1 MPNLKSLVNTLPDE
15 PVCDCDG
22 ATPRQM
28 LDAQLAEFQAYID
41 AGGCLR
47 AWFLKS
53 GIVGLVATAA
63 LIADSVGALRFE
75 DGSDAGLAD
84 LRASLLPHIDE
95 TLVSYVANQIADIWA
110 APLPGGL
117 N

>member
-1 MPNLKSLVNTLPDE
+1 MPKTLTNTLPDE
-15 PVCDCDG
+15 PVCDCEG

-28 LDAQLAEFQAYID
+28 LDDQLAEFQAYID

-53 GIVGLVATAA
+53 GIIGLVATAA
-63 LIADSVGALRFE
+63 LIADSVGALQCE
-75 DGSDAGLAD
+75 DGTDAGLED
-84 LRASLLPHIDE
+84 LRNSLLPHIDE
-95 TLVSYVANQIADIWA
+95 KLVQYVTQQIADIWA
-110 APLPGGL
+110 APLPEAR

>member
-1 MPNLKSLVNTLPDE
+1 MPKTLTNTLPDE
-15 PVCDCDG
+15 PVCDCEG

-28 LDAQLAEFQAYID
+28 LDDQLAEFQAYID

-53 GIVGLVATAA
+53 GIIGLVATAS
-63 LIADSVGALRFE
+63 LIADNAGALQCE
-75 DGSDAGLAD
+75 DGTDAGLDD

-95 TLVSYVANQIADIWA
+95 KLVQYVANQVADIWN
-110 APLPGGL
+110 APAPGGL

>member
-1 MPNLKSLVNTLPDE
+1 MPKTLTNTLPDE
-15 PVCDCDG
+15 PVCDCEG

-47 AWFLKS
+47 TWFLKS
-53 GIVGLVATAA
+53 GIIGLIGTAI
-63 LIADSVGALRFE
+63 LIADDAGALTVE
-75 DGSDAGLAD
+75 DGSDAGLVE
-84 LRASLLPHIDE
+84 LRASLVSNITME
-95 TLVSYVANQIADIWA
+95 LVQYVANQVADIWN
-110 APLPGGL
+110 APAPGGL

>member
-1 MPNLKSLVNTLPDE
+1 MPNLKPLVNTLPDE
-15 PVCDCDG
+15 PVCDCEG

-28 LDAQLAEFQAYID
+28 LDAELAALQAYID
-41 AGGCLR
+41 GGGCLR
-47 AWFLKS
+47 SWFLEA
-53 GIVGLVATAA
+53 GVTGLIGTAM
-63 LIADSVGALRFE
+63 LIADNAGALTFP
-75 DGSDAGLAD
+75 DGSDAGLVE

-95 TLVSYVANQIADIWA
+95 QLVQYVANQIADIWA

>member
-1 MPNLKSLVNTLPDE
+1 MPKTLTNTLPDE
-15 PVCDCDG
+15 PVCDCEG

-28 LDAQLAEFQAYID
+28 LDDQLAEFQAYID

-53 GIVGLVATAA
+53 GIVGLVATAV
-63 LIADSVGALRFE
+63 LIADSVGALQTE
-75 DGSDAGLAD
+75 DGSNAGLEE
-84 LRASLLPHIDE
+84 LRDSLQPFVTQE
-95 TLVSYVANQIADIWA
+95 LVQYVASQAAAIWN
-110 APLPGGL
+110 APAPGGL

>member
-1 MPNLKSLVNTLPDE
+1 MKTLTNTLPDE
-15 PVCDCDG
+15 PVCDCEG

-47 AWFLKS
+47 SYFLRT
-53 GIVGLVATAA
+53 GILGLIGTSM
-63 LIADSVGALRFE
+63 LIADDVGAISFE
-75 DGSDAGLAD
+75 DGSSAGLSD
-84 LRASLLPHIDE
+84 LRNSLLPHIDE
-95 TLVSYVANQIADIWA
+95 ALVQYVANQVADIWN
-110 APLPGGL
+110 APAPGGL

>member
-1 MPNLKSLVNTLPDE
+1 MPKTLTNTLPDE
-15 PVCDCDG
+15 PVCDCEE

-28 LDAQLAEFQAYID
+28 LDEELAALQAYID

-53 GIVGLVATAA
+53 GIIGLVATAA
-63 LIADSVGALRFE
+63 LIADNVGALQCE
-75 DGSDAGLAD
+75 DGSNARLEE
-84 LRASLLPHIDE
+84 LRNSLLPHIDE
-95 TLVSYVANQIADIWA
+95 KLVQYVATQVADIWN
-110 APLPGGL
+110 APAPGGL